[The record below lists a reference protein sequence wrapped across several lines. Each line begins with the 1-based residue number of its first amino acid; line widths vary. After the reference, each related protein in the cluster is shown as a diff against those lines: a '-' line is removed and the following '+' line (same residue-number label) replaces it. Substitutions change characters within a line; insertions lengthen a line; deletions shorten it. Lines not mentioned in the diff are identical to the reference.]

1 MLTKK
6 QQVEEIVI
14 TSDTSYVITLSVW
27 RLQISSSRQILAKIF
42 CTLVICRQLGPYYKR
57 ICYLPSLAPLMRR
70 DKHAI
75 CVLET
80 NCNKTEVT
88 EYTGTIT
95 FKSNLQYGHIFIPNR
110 GLTKQN

>member
-1 MLTKK
+1 
-6 QQVEEIVI
+6 
-14 TSDTSYVITLSVW
+14 
-27 RLQISSSRQILAKIF
+27 
-42 CTLVICRQLGPYYKR
+42 
-57 ICYLPSLAPLMRR
+57 MRR

-110 GLTKQN
+110 GLTKQKTGSNPNVYLTGKPIKNSIFI